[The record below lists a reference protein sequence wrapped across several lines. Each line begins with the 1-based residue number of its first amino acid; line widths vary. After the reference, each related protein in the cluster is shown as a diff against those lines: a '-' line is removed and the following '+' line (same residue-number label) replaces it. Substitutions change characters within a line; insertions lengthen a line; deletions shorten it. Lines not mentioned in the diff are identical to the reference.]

1 MRQIMAFTVATLVSA
16 LPVASWAADGDIPI
30 GVDQPLTG
38 DVAVSGQYVLD
49 GAKIAADKINAD
61 GGVLGRK
68 IKIIAADGKSTPRD
82 AATAAQELILRDHVP
97 VLMGAWGSS
106 FTLSVMPLLQEN
118 SVPMLVETS
127 SSPKITTSG
136 NSWVFRIA
144 PTFKMEAEG
153 FLTKLNEF
161 NPPIKKAAFL
171 VVNNDF
177 GLAGAAAFKTAL
189 AAKGVVIG
197 PLETMASDATD
208 FSAQLGNIKASGADT
223 LFVTTA
229 VEQLTLIEKQA
240 AELRLSVRVVG
251 VGGSTEP
258 DQLIQQAGQ
267 AANGTYLTLFFLPW
281 FPEKTPYA
289 DLAKQ
294 FVAEWNKRGLNFGG
308 LTEGF
313 RGYDGIT
320 TIVAAIR
327 EAGSTD
333 PDKIRQAFW
342 KVKVKGLN
350 GDISF
355 APEGPKGQESG
366 QSTPNVYIVQIRDG
380 KVTLLQ

>member
-1 MRQIMAFTVATLVSA
+1 MRGTTAFAVAVLA
-16 LPVASWAADGDIPI
+16 CAPAVAWAQSKEDVQI
-30 GVDQPLTG
+30 GVVQPLTG
-38 DVAVSGQYVLD
+38 DVAVSGQYVVN
-49 GAKIAADKINAD
+49 GARIAADKINAE

-68 IKIIAADGKSTPRD
+68 IALDLGDGKSTPRD
-82 AATAAQELILRDHVP
+82 AATAAQRLILRDHVP
-97 VLMGAWGSS
+97 VMMGAWGSS

-136 NSWVFRIA
+136 NPWVFRIS

-153 FLTKLNEF
+153 FLSKLGEF

-171 VVNNDF
+171 SVNNDF

-189 AAKGVVIG
+189 SGKGVAIG
-197 PLETMASDATD
+197 PAETMGSDSTD
-208 FSAQLGNIKASGADT
+208 FSAQLETIKSSGADT
-223 LFVTTA
+223 MFVTTA

-240 AELRLSVRVVG
+240 AERRVSVRVVG
-251 VGGSTEP
+251 IGGSTEP

-281 FPEKTPYA
+281 FPEKMPYP

-294 FVAEWNKRGLNFGG
+294 FVDEWKKQGYNFGG

-320 TIVAAIR
+320 SIVAAIR
-327 EAGSTD
+327 EAGSTAS
-333 PDKIRQAFW
+333 DKIRQAFW

-350 GDISF
+350 GDIAF
-355 APEGPKGQESG
+355 APEGPKGNESG
-366 QSTPNVYIVQIRDG
+366 QSTPNVYIVVIKDG